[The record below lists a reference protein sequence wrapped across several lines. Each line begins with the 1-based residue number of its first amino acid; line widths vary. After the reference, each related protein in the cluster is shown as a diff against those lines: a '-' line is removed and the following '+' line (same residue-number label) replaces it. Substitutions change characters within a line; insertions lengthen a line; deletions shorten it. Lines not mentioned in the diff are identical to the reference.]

1 MAKVS
6 IKKND
11 TVFVI
16 SGAERGKSG
25 KVLRVDRKAGRVY
38 VQGLNMQKKTVRRS
52 QEKPQGGIMDVEGPI
67 HISNVMHE
75 DRYRARRQAAS
86 ATSEKQS

>member
-1 MAKVS
+1 MAKAS

-16 SGAERGKSG
+16 SGSERGKSG
-25 KVLRVDRKAGRVY
+25 KVLRVDRKANRVY

-67 HISNVMHE
+67 HISKVMHE
-75 DRYRARRQAAS
+75 DRYRARRQAS
-86 ATSEKQS
+86 PATSEKQS

>member
-1 MAKVS
+1 MAKAS

-16 SGAERGKSG
+16 SGSERGKSG
-25 KVLRVDRKAGRVY
+25 KVLRVDRKANRVY

-52 QEKPQGGIMDVEGPI
+52 QEKPQGGIIDVEGPI
-67 HISNVMHE
+67 HI
-75 DRYRARRQAAS
+75 
-86 ATSEKQS
+86 

>member
-1 MAKVS
+1 MAKAS

-16 SGAERGKSG
+16 SGSERGKSG
-25 KVLRVDRKAGRVY
+25 KVLRVDRKANRVY

-67 HISNVMHE
+67 HISNVMNE
-75 DRYRARRQAAS
+75 ERYRARIEAKKKGAA
-86 ATSEKQS
+86 K